1 MLKRWF
7 VLGLASLA
15 VVLTV
20 ACQAESPAATQV
32 SQSAAA
38 VQEPVA
44 GIEPGTVF
52 AAGEEVQETPGGVE
66 SPVVPT
72 GETMGGPSGPETA
85 VPTQVDPQYLK
96 NGGITVS
103 GVGTVSAA
111 ADVATLNLGVEAFA
125 ETVKEARDDAGAANQ
140 RVVAALVAE
149 GVAEDDIATRRF
161 NISSRYGREGDSV
174 IGYRVKNQL
183 TVKARD
189 LTKIGDLIDAVT
201 EAGGDLTRFQE
212 VNFSIE
218 DPEQLE
224 VQARAAAVEDL
235 KAKAEQLAE
244 LMGVGV
250 GAPVLISEGGGATG
264 FNDRFALSAAMAF
277 ESGGASTEVRAGEVE
292 VTVRLQAV
300 FAIE

>member
-1 MLKRWF
+1 MFKRWF
-7 VLGLASLA
+7 VLGLAGLA

-20 ACQAESPAATQV
+20 ACQA
-32 SQSAAA
+32 
-38 VQEPVA
+38 
-44 GIEPGTVF
+44 
-52 AAGEEVQETPGGVE
+52 E

-103 GVGTVSAA
+103 GVGRVSAA

-125 ETVKEARDDAGAANQ
+125 ETVKEARDDAAAANQ

-174 IGYRVKNQL
+174 IGYRVNNQL

-201 EAGGDLTRFQE
+201 EAGGDLTRFQG

-264 FNDRFALSAAMAF
+264 FNDRFAESAAMAF

>member
-7 VLGLASLA
+7 ILGLASLA

-32 SQSAAA
+32 SQPGAA
-38 VQEPVA
+38 VQEPAA

-52 AAGEEVQETPGGVE
+52 AAGEEVQETPDGVE
-66 SPVVPT
+66 QPVIPME
-72 GETMGGPSGPETA
+72 ETKGVPSGQETA
-85 VPTQVDPQYLK
+85 VPTQVDPQYFNK
-96 NGGITVS
+96 GGITVN

-111 ADVATLNLGVEAFA
+111 ADLATLNLGVEAFA

-140 RVVAALVAE
+140 RVVAALVEE

-161 NISSRYGREGDSV
+161 NIRPRYSREGDSV
-174 IGYRVKNQL
+174 IGYRVNNQL

-201 EAGGDLTRFQE
+201 EAGGDFTRFQGM
-212 VNFSIE
+212 NFSIE

-224 VQARAAAVEDL
+224 VKARAAAVEDL
-235 KAKAEQLAE
+235 KAKAGQLAE
-244 LMGVGV
+244 LMGVEV
-250 GAPVLISEGGGATG
+250 GGPVSITEGGGFPV
-264 FNDRFALSAAMAF
+264 FNERFGLSAAMAF

-292 VTVRLQAV
+292 VTVNLLAV